1 MRYKLLNNNIGIII
15 SRKPETFLD
24 NVIIEF
30 VEAPESATAILTNQ
44 YGEKSYL
51 KLQEGKCTF
60 ARKNFQGSIKVAL
73 AVFNGS
79 VHAPKWICEGFYIEP
94 LENGMVIVYPDD
106 ADIQGKIGKLQ
117 EAVSTIETAIC
128 ELTLKINELEKRL
141 DKMLEGYDII

>member
-60 ARKNFQGSIKVAL
+60 ARKYFQGSIKVAL
-73 AVFNGS
+73 AVLNGS
-79 VHAPKWICEGFYIEP
+79 VHAPKWTCEGFYIEP
-94 LENGMVIVYPDD
+94 LDNGMALVYPDD
-106 ADIQGKIGKLQ
+106 ADIQGKIVKLQ
-117 EAVSTIETAIC
+117 EAVSTIETAIG

>member
-24 NVIIEF
+24 NIIIEF
-30 VEAPESATAILTNQ
+30 VEAPESATAILTNN
-44 YGEKSYL
+44 YGERSYL
-51 KLQEGKCTF
+51 KLQEGKCAF
-60 ARKNFQGSIKVAL
+60 ATKYFQGPIKVTL

-79 VHAPKWICEGFYIEP
+79 VHAPKWTCEGFYIEP
-94 LENGMVIVYPDD
+94 LDNGMVLVYPDD

-117 EAVSTIETAIC
+117 EAVSTIETAIG

>member
-60 ARKNFQGSIKVAL
+60 ARKYFQGSIKVAL
-73 AVFNGS
+73 AVLNGS
-79 VHAPKWICEGFYIEP
+79 VHAPKWTCEGFYIEP
-94 LENGMVIVYPDD
+94 LDNGMALVYPDD
-106 ADIQGKIGKLQ
+106 ADIQGEIGKLQ
-117 EAVSTIETAIC
+117 EAVSTIETAIG